1 MAISQTQIVD
11 YLLKKVGYGVAKT
24 DTSTAKGPSNES
36 NASPLL
42 SPGSTIWQQ
51 DYLIPSVT
59 TLPSANSAVVTIY
72 RDSLSTTIQSVN
84 LAEST
89 TNQTWATNLTN
100 WIPTQYG
107 AGYQLQ
113 VYAAPSGNS
122 APQTYGVSLPQAG
135 SGNSDSWYF
144 DYQAGIL
151 NFADTNVPTAVTWN
165 GSTGNVVYVV
175 GARYTGQSG
184 ITNFASPITFSN
196 TVTFGAN
203 IQANAN
209 LNLNNNLT
217 VNGNITTGN
226 LSTVGN
232 VTAYRFYGDGSQLT
246 GVSSYSNS
254 NVAAYLPTYNGNVG
268 ANWVNANYFN
278 GNIITSNISASGSN
292 ANISITPGS
301 NGYVSVNTTTAF
313 QVPVGSSSQYPIVNR
328 VGMLRWNS
336 DYGYLEVYTGATWE
350 AVGIEGNNTLVT
362 SDIFYGDSSTTTFT
376 LSQNNTTNG
385 TIVSINGVIQIPSVS
400 YTVSGNS
407 LVFTEAPV
415 STDVIEAR
423 STSSSKQV
431 TGFSEGNAALSI
443 VNVNGIDTLEFVYNG
458 SLKFSLD
465 NANANVYAPIYSAN
479 NINTTA
485 NVYANSYFYSN
496 GTPFVSST
504 YGNTQVAAY
513 LPTYTGNLNPNSI
526 ITSNGGQHIGYIT
539 GAIGANGANSGAFTT
554 VSTSGNLTVGA
565 NTNVSGN
572 IIPSSNVTYD
582 LGSSTNRFRTL
593 YLANSTIDMGG
604 VLIGTANGKLTVG
617 GNSGQLI
624 PAGTIMT
631 FQQSSAP
638 TGFTKVTTYN
648 DYAMRIVSGSAGS
661 GGSVAFSTAFAS
673 QSVSGTVGA
682 TTLTTSQIPPVAV
695 SVSVTDPGHTHWIS
709 GASYDDG
716 NFSGH
721 NGNSQDWGL
730 YADAGSY
737 SSSDPNH
744 SYGRY
749 SLSGTTGITASGTV
763 SGGNGSHT
771 HTFTGTSINL
781 AVNYLDFILAQAN

>member
-24 DTSTAKGPSNES
+24 DVSTAKSPSNES

-59 TLPSANSAVVTIY
+59 TLPSANSSVVTVY
-72 RDSLSTTIQSVN
+72 RDSLSTTVQSVN

-122 APQTYGVSLPQAG
+122 SPQTYGVSLPQAG

-196 TVTFGAN
+196 TITFGAN

-226 LSTVGN
+226 LSTLGN

-246 GVSSYSNS
+246 GLTYYSNA
-254 NVAAYLPTYNGNVG
+254 NVAAYLPIYSGNVG
-268 ANWVNANYFN
+268 ANWVNANWLN
-278 GNIITSNISASGSN
+278 GNVITSNITASSAN

-313 QVPVGSSSQYPIVNR
+313 QVPVGTSLQYPPINR

-336 DYGYLEVYTGATWE
+336 DYSYLEVFTGAAWE
-350 AVGIEGNNTLVT
+350 AVGIEGTHLVI
-362 SDIFYGDSSTTTFT
+362 SDIFSGDGSTTAFT
-376 LSQNNTTNG
+376 LSQNSTTNG
-385 TIVSINGVIQIPSVS
+385 TLVSVNGVIQIPSVS
-400 YTVSGNS
+400 YTITGNS
-407 LVFTEAPV
+407 LVFNEAPIG
-415 STDVIEAR
+415 TDVIEAR
-423 STSSSKQV
+423 GTSVSKQTTSIV
-431 TGFSEGNAALSI
+431 SGNASLTI
-443 VNVNGIDTLEFVYNG
+443 VNVNGVDTLEFIDNG
-458 SLKFSLD
+458 LLKFSLD
-465 NANANVYAPIYSAN
+465 TANANVYTTIYSAN

-485 NVYANSYFYSN
+485 NIYANSYYYSN
-496 GTPFVSST
+496 GTPFTTSS

-513 LPTYTGNLNPNSI
+513 LPTYSGNLNPNSI
-526 ITSNGGQHIGYIT
+526 TTNNGGQFIGYHT
-539 GAIGANGANSGAFTT
+539 GSIGANTANSGAFTT
-554 VSTSGNLTVGA
+554 VSTTGNLIVGA

-572 IIPSSNVTYD
+572 IIPLSNVTYD

-638 TGFTKVTTYN
+638 TGFTKITTYN
-648 DYAMRIVSGSAGS
+648 DCAMRIVSGSAGS
-661 GGSVAFSTAFAS
+661 GGSVAFSTAFTS

-682 TTLTTSQIPPVAV
+682 TTLTTSQIPPASV
-695 SVSVTDPGHTHWIS
+695 SVSVNDPGHTHWIS

-721 NGNSQDWGL
+721 NGNTQDWGL

-763 SGGNGSHT
+763 SGGNSSHT

>member
-51 DYLIPSVT
+51 DYLIPAVT
-59 TLPSANSAVVTIY
+59 TLPSANSAVVTVY
-72 RDSLSTTIQSVN
+72 RDSLSTTVQSVN

-107 AGYQLQ
+107 SGYQLQ

-122 APQTYGVSLPQAG
+122 APQTYGISLPQAG
-135 SGNSDSWYF
+135 SGNNDSWYF

-151 NFADTNVPTAVTWN
+151 NFADTNVPSAVTWN
-165 GSTGNVVYVV
+165 GSTGNVVYMV

-196 TVTFGAN
+196 TITFGGN
-203 IQANAN
+203 IQANGN
-209 LNLNNNLT
+209 LIIGNSLT
-217 VNGNITTGN
+217 VNGNITSGN
-226 LSTVGN
+226 LSTLGN
-232 VTAYRFYGDGSQLT
+232 VTAFRFFGDGSQLSNVGST
-246 GVSSYSNS
+246 YANS

-268 ANWVNANYFN
+268 ANWINANYIN
-278 GNIITSNISASGSN
+278 GNIITSNISASTAN

-313 QVPVGSSSQYPIVNR
+313 QVPVGNSSQYPPINR

-336 DYGYLEVYTGATWE
+336 DYAYLEVYTGATWE
-350 AVGIEGNNTLVT
+350 AVGIEGTNTLIT
-362 SDIFYGDSSTTTFT
+362 SDIFYGDNSTTTFT

-385 TIVSINGVIQIPSVS
+385 TIVSVNGVIQIPSVS
-400 YTVSGNS
+400 YSVSGNS
-407 LVFTEAPV
+407 LIFTEAPV
-415 STDVIEAR
+415 TTDVIEAR
-423 STSSSKQV
+423 STASSKQV
-431 TGFSEGNAALSI
+431 TGLSEGNAALSI

-458 SLKFSLD
+458 NLKFSLD

-479 NINTTA
+479 TINTTA
-485 NVYANSYFYSN
+485 NVYAANFI
-496 GTPFVSST
+496 ST
-504 YGNTQVAAY
+504 
-513 LPTYTGNLNPNSI
+513 S
-526 ITSNGGQHIGYIT
+526 GGQHIGYHT
-539 GAIGANGANSGAFTT
+539 GAIGANIANSGAFTT
-554 VSTSGNLTVGA
+554 VSTTGNLTVGA

-661 GGSVAFSTAFAS
+661 GGNVAFSTAFAS

-682 TTLTTSQIPPVAV
+682 TTLTTSQIPPASV

-721 NGNSQDWGL
+721 GGNTQDWGL

-737 SSSDPNH
+737 TTYDQNH